1 MDSLLILATAISFV
15 FGWNNSS
22 ILIGNL
28 RSAGSI
34 SYRSSFLLTS
44 TGLVLGFLLEGAKMN
59 SSLISLGSTA
69 TPSILEVTLAVSLLA
84 VIVFSIIG
92 LPISFSIV
100 IVGSFLGSTIAKGN
114 LVKFQQFYELVIFW
128 ILAPFLSALISFI
141 IYNTIKRIVSHLGL
155 VEVDLLNRIGIIVA
169 GLSASYSLGANNIG
183 LFEGATYKGPY
194 VIIILLISAITG
206 TFLLGGGNVS
216 GSIGDRL
223 MNLSP
228 QGVLSTFIASSIT
241 VWVGTQ
247 LAFPI
252 SISQCLLGGMF
263 GAAYTRKVAAINK
276 NLVYETALLWIVA
289 PALCF
294 AIAYILSSL

>member
-22 ILIGNL
+22 ILIGNI

-59 SSLISLGSTA
+59 SSLTSLSSTA
-69 TPSILEVTLAVSLLA
+69 TPSILEVTLVVSLLG
-84 VIVFSIIG
+84 VIAFSIIG

-100 IVGSFLGSTIAKGN
+100 IVGSFLGSTIATGSH
-114 LVKFQQFYELVIFW
+114 VRFQQFYELVAFW
-128 ILAPFLSALISFI
+128 ILAPFLSALTSYV
-141 IYNTIKRIVSHLGL
+141 IYTTIKRTVSLLGL

-169 GLSASYSLGANNIG
+169 GLFASYSLGANNIG
-183 LFEGATYKGPY
+183 LFEGATYQSFY
-194 VIIILLISAITG
+194 ATIILLVSAVAG
-206 TFLLGGGNVS
+206 TFLFGGGNVS

-223 MNLSP
+223 MSLSP
-228 QGVLSTFIASSIT
+228 QGVLSTFIASSVI
-241 VWVGTQ
+241 VWIGTQ

-263 GAAYTRKVAAINK
+263 GAAYTRRVAVINR
-276 NLVYETALLWIVA
+276 NLVYETVLLWIVA
-289 PALCF
+289 PAICF
-294 AIAYILSSL
+294 AIAYILSIL